1 MKILMISDVYFPRVN
16 GVSTSIKTYRE
27 DLRRLGHQ
35 CTLVVPDYFVAPE
48 QPDDEDIVRIKS
60 IQVPLDPEDRLLRWS
75 KLRSWASR
83 LKPADFDLIHIQTPF
98 TAHYMGVRLGR
109 ELNIPTV
116 ETYHTYFEHYLHHY
130 VPILPSILTKQF
142 ARRLSLSQCHDVDHV
157 ISPSPQM
164 AQRLREYGVVKPIS
178 VLPTG
183 LPSSAFDDG
192 NGPGFRARMKI
203 EPSRPVALYVGRI
216 AHEKNIDFLV
226 HMMVQLKQIVPNAV
240 LIIAG
245 EGPAQTHIERLVQ
258 RLDLEDHVRF
268 VGYLDRANGL
278 LDCYRSADVFVFAS
292 RTETQGL
299 VILEAL
305 AQSTPVVSTAVMG
318 TADVLAGVKGAIIV
332 PEEVNNFA
340 QAVGSV
346 LQNKCHRDELS
357 SFAKSDALR
366 WSSDSMA
373 ARLVDLYR
381 GLSVQGSEKL
391 TVEYSL

>member
-1 MKILMISDVYFPRVN
+1 
-16 GVSTSIKTYRE
+16 
-27 DLRRLGHQ
+27 
-35 CTLVVPDYFVAPE
+35 
-48 QPDDEDIVRIKS
+48 
-60 IQVPLDPEDRLLRWS
+60 
-75 KLRSWASR
+75 
-83 LKPADFDLIHIQTPF
+83 
-98 TAHYMGVRLGR
+98 
-109 ELNIPTV
+109 
-116 ETYHTYFEHYLHHY
+116 
-130 VPILPSILTKQF
+130 
-142 ARRLSLSQCHDVDHV
+142 
-157 ISPSPQM
+157 
-164 AQRLREYGVVKPIS
+164 
-178 VLPTG
+178 
-183 LPSSAFDDG
+183 
-192 NGPGFRARMKI
+192 
-203 EPSRPVALYVGRI
+203 
-216 AHEKNIDFLV
+216 
-226 HMMVQLKQIVPNAV
+226 V

-258 RLDLEDHVRF
+258 RLGLQDHVRF